1 MKILDARGK
10 VNAAWVL
17 AQLTR
22 RAQPDKKVRGV
33 VERILGEVRRG
44 GDLALVKIHNR
55 FAQKKIR
62 KGDLRVKGKF
72 PAPKAEIRRALAQAE
87 ENVAKF
93 AQARRPQ
100 AWKMKNGQGAVTGE
114 NFPALGRVGVYVPGG
129 TAPLVSTALMTVV
142 LARVAGVKEIVACTP
157 GPVHP
162 VLGWALQK
170 AGATEIYQVGGAQA
184 VAAMAFGTETIR
196 PVEKICGPGSAW
208 VVEAKRQVFGMVGI
222 DLLPGPSEIAVIAD
236 ETARPDWVAAD
247 LVAQA
252 EHGPGSQIYF
262 LTPSM
267 KVLGQVLAEVVS
279 QSARQPRA
287 GYLREVL
294 KRGASLVWT
303 KNLAQAVELAE
314 AIAPEHLSL
323 QCGGAKKMAGKIR
336 CAGGVF
342 IGNYS
347 AVALGDYLAGPSHT
361 LPTGGAGRAFAGLR
375 VEDFVK
381 RVSVVEYD
389 QGALR
394 KSARATGILAR
405 LERLD
410 AHADS
415 VESRLS

>member
-10 VNAAWVL
+10 ENARWAL
-17 AQLTR
+17 AQLSR
-22 RAQPDKKVRGV
+22 RAQPDRKVRDT
-33 VERILGEVRRG
+33 VERIIAEVRKG
-44 GDLALVKIHNR
+44 GDAALVKIQNR
-55 FAQKKIR
+55 FSVKKIR
-62 KGDLRVKGKF
+62 KAELRLKGKF
-72 PAPKAEIRRALAQAE
+72 RAPSAEVKKALGSAE
-87 ENVAKF
+87 KNISDFAK
-93 AQARRPQ
+93 ATRPQ
-100 AWKMKNGQGAVTGE
+100 AWKRRNAQGATTGE

-129 TAPLVSTALMTVV
+129 TAPLVSTALMTIV

-157 GPVHP
+157 GPVNP

-184 VAAMAFGTETIR
+184 VAAMAYGTETIR

-236 ETARPDWVAAD
+236 ETARPEWVAAD

-252 EHGPGSQIYF
+252 EHGPGSQIF
-262 LTPSM
+262 LLTPSM
-267 KVLGQVLAEVVS
+267 KVLGRVLAHVLS
-279 QSARQPRA
+279 QSSRQPRA
-287 GYLREVL
+287 QYLRDVL
-294 KRGASLVWT
+294 RKGASLVWT

-323 QCGGAKKMAGKIR
+323 QCRGAKKISEKVR

-347 AVALGDYLAGPSHT
+347 AVALGDYVAGPSHT
-361 LPTGGAGRAFAGLR
+361 LPTGGAGRAFPGLR

-381 RVSVVEYD
+381 RVSVVEY
-389 QGALR
+389 GLGSVK
-394 KSARATGILAR
+394 KSAKATGILAR

-415 VESRLS
+415 VETRLR

>member
-10 VNAAWVL
+10 ENAEWVQG
-17 AQLTR
+17 QLTR
-22 RAQPDKKVRGV
+22 RAEPDRKVRV
-33 VERILGEVRRG
+33 AVERIISEVRKG
-44 GDLALVKIHNR
+44 GDVALVKIHNR
-55 FAQKKIR
+55 FALKKIR
-62 KGDLRVKGKF
+62 RNDLKVKGKF
-72 PAPKAEIRRALAQAE
+72 RAPSAEVRRALALAE
-87 ENVAKF
+87 KNISAF
-93 AQARRPQ
+93 AQATRPR
-100 AWKMKNGQGAVTGE
+100 AWKKRNAQGASTGE

-157 GPVHP
+157 GPLNP

-184 VAAMAFGTETIR
+184 VAAMAYGTETIR

-208 VVEAKRQVFGMVGI
+208 VVEAKRQVFGTVGI

-236 ETARPDWVAAD
+236 ETARPEWVAAD

-252 EHGPGSQIYF
+252 EHGPGSQIYL

-267 KVLGQVLAEVVS
+267 KVLGRVLAHVLS
-279 QSARQPRA
+279 QSAQQSRA
-287 GYLREVL
+287 KYLRGVMKSGAVL
-294 KRGASLVWT
+294 VRT
-303 KNLAQAVELAE
+303 KNLTQAVDLAE

-323 QCGGAKKMAGKIR
+323 QCRGAKKIADTIR

-342 IGNYS
+342 VGNYS
-347 AVALGDYLAGPSHT
+347 AVALGDYVAGPSHT

-381 RVSVVEYD
+381 RVSVVEYGL
-389 QGALR
+389 GAVR
-394 KSARATGILAR
+394 KSARAAGVLAR

-415 VESRLS
+415 VETRLR